1 MAEQAIEKKS
11 FEDDDPTSSAKKE
24 DVTNDP
30 EFLSCLLQPSPADS
44 DPNYIGIRRLLLSR
58 KAESGFLRRKDWR
71 CNGKGYV
78 AFRNYINRPQNW
90 ESLHTPSHSS
100 TPGQS
105 GRWMPSS
112 SPLSILLDVD
122 SWSTNR
128 LSGIYDTS
136 LSGYKKENQP
146 MTEPQP
152 KYSAFRE
159 ASFGHAIFDIK
170 NRTHAYYSWHRNQDG
185 YAVQADSLWFYN
197 RFWHPVDDSTSAR

>member
-128 LSGIYDTS
+128 ELQSGSQALSQS
-136 LSGYKKENQP
+136 LSFSSNASDSDYP
-146 MTEPQP
+146 RRRSEPA
-152 KYSAFRE
+152 YSFV
-159 ASFGHAIFDIK
+159 GMHCIFDQCK
-170 NRTHAYYSWHRNQDG
+170 AMGMFLR
-185 YAVQADSLWFYN
+185 
-197 RFWHPVDDSTSAR
+197 